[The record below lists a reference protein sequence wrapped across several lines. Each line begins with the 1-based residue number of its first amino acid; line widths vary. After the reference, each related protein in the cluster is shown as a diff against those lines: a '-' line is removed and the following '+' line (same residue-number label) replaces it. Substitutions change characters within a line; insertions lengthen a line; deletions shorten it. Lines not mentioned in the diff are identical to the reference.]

1 MVGRSACGQGADVV
15 AVKEAAR
22 LCCRCSSQVCS
33 VVLVVVVDVFFCVY
47 FCSVFVD
54 SSFNMIL
61 LRLLTIPGINTAVV

>member
-33 VVLVVVVDVFFCVY
+33 VVLVVVVDVFFLCV
-47 FCSVFVD
+47 FLFSVCGLFIQHDLVA
-54 SSFNMIL
+54 L
-61 LRLLTIPGINTAVV
+61 INYTWY